1 MSFSVKQIKAIL
13 SNHNM
18 PMDDLEGAA
27 EEICS
32 KHSADMDAIK
42 EERDNFKKDAET
54 LAPLKK
60 ENEDLKKQ
68 IEEVDDGAYQKLKKE
83 FDDYKADVKAQA
95 ERAGK
100 EEAFK
105 EILKDAGIP
114 EKHYAKIIKYSDID
128 GLELDDKGKVK
139 DAKDMLKT
147 IKEEWSDHIETGGQQ
162 GANTATPPKNT
173 GGGKMTKEDIMKIKD
188 TSERQKAIAENRE
201 LFGF

>member
-18 PMDDLEGAA
+18 PVEDLEGAA

-42 EERDNFKKDAET
+42 EERDNLKQDAET
-54 LAPLKK
+54 LASVQK

-68 IEEVDDGAYQKLKKE
+68 LEAVDDGAYEKLKKE
-83 FDDYKADVKAQA
+83 FDDYKAEVKAQA

-100 EEAFK
+100 ETAFK

-114 EKHYAKIIKYSDID
+114 EKHFAKIIKYSDVD
-128 GLELDDKGKVK
+128 GFELDDKGKIK
-139 DAKDMLKT
+139 DAKDILKA
-147 IKEEWSDHIETGGQQ
+147 IKDEWSDHIETGGQK
-162 GANTATPPKNT
+162 GADTATPPKNT
-173 GGGKMTKEDIMKIKD
+173 GGAKMTKEEIMKIKD
-188 TSERQKAIAENRE
+188 TSERQKAIAENHE

>member
-18 PMDDLEGAA
+18 PVDDLEGAA

-42 EERDNFKKDAET
+42 EERDNLKKDAET
-54 LAPLKK
+54 LASLQK

-68 IEEVDDGAYQKLKKE
+68 IEGFDDSAYDKLKKE
-83 FDDYKADVKAQA
+83 FDDYKAEVKAQA

-114 EKHYAKIIKYSDID
+114 EKHFAKIIKYSDID
-128 GLELDDKGKVK
+128 GIELDDKGKVAN
-139 DAKDMLKT
+139 AKDMLKT
-147 IKEEWSDHIETGGQQ
+147 IKEEWSDHVETGGQQ

-173 GGGKMTKEDIMKIKD
+173 GGSKMTKEDIMKIKD
-188 TSERQKAIAENRE
+188 TSERQKAIAENHE